1 MIIKIKNNVN
11 TNFNNLIT
19 LEEIIKYNQK
29 NASSNLIELKH
40 SRLKSYLTKK
50 RAIYQRILKV
60 CWAIDLKNKQYYKS
74 NKLKT
79 YSTIE
84 IYNIVNKCLAKDNKK
99 ISIRTLEYD
108 ISFLNQT
115 LLITTKLK
123 HLGKDNGSF
132 AFYIQN
138 KNLWKHRFIIIQE
151 AINKEIKEYLKDKKI
166 VSDFSKEINNA
177 INNNKIK
184 NIKPKSPITDEPIT
198 DEPITDEP
206 ITDEPITDEPI
217 TDEPITDEPITDEPI
232 TDEPITDEPITDEPI
247 TDEPIT
253 DEPITDEPITDEPIT
268 DEPITDEPITDEP
281 ITDEP
286 ITDEPI
292 TDEPITDEP
301 ITDEPITD
309 EPITDEPITD
319 EPITDEP
326 ITDEPITDEP
336 ITDEPITDEPITD
349 EPITDEPITDEPIT
363 DEPITD
369 EPITDEPITDEPIT
383 DEPIADVSIA
393 DVSIADVIPKG
404 IKDINKIKNSIEE
417 KNKKINKISY
427 KEYIANR
434 LVKVHKIEKLQ
445 IIKIHKISNNEK
457 TYVNALRNLKLAIE
471 KYKEEY
477 KIEDISNHFI
487 KEFKNKYSKK
497 IWMMNGK
504 TDKTND
510 FDEIWEKRFKK
521 TFLNKNLKEQYR
533 NNYEKENKG
542 INNNEKRL
550 SILFSSSKGFKRI
563 SKIKINQN

>member
-1 MIIKIKNNVN
+1 MIIKIKKNVN
-11 TNFNNLIT
+11 ANFNNLIT

-29 NASSNLIELKH
+29 NVSANLIELKH

-108 ISFLNQT
+108 ISFLNQI

-138 KNLWKHRFIIIQE
+138 KNLWKHRFTIIQE

-177 INNNKIK
+177 INKNNIK
-184 NIKPKSPITDEPIT
+184 NIKPKSSVADE
-198 DEPITDEP
+198 
-206 ITDEPITDEPI
+206 
-217 TDEPITDEPITDEPI
+217 
-232 TDEPITDEPITDEPI
+232 
-247 TDEPIT
+247 
-253 DEPITDEPITDEPIT
+253 
-268 DEPITDEPITDEP
+268 
-281 ITDEP
+281 
-286 ITDEPI
+286 
-292 TDEPITDEP
+292 
-301 ITDEPITD
+301 
-309 EPITDEPITD
+309 
-319 EPITDEP
+319 
-326 ITDEPITDEP
+326 
-336 ITDEPITDEPITD
+336 
-349 EPITDEPITDEPIT
+349 
-363 DEPITD
+363 
-369 EPITDEPITDEPIT
+369 
-383 DEPIADVSIA
+383 
-393 DVSIADVIPKG
+393 SIADVIPKG

-417 KNKKINKISY
+417 KNIKITKISY
-427 KEYIANR
+427 KEYIANK
-434 LVKVHKIEKLQ
+434 LVKVHKIKKMQ
-445 IIKIHKISNNEK
+445 ITKILKISNNEK

-504 TDKTND
+504 TEKTND
-510 FDEIWEKRFKK
+510 FNEIWEKRFKK
-521 TFLNKNLKEQYR
+521 TFLNKNLKEQYKS
-533 NNYEKENKG
+533 NYLENKKT
-542 INNNEKRL
+542 NNNEKKII
-550 SILFSSSKGFKRI
+550 ILFSSNKGFKRI
-563 SKIKINQN
+563 SKITIN

>member
-29 NASSNLIELKH
+29 NASSNLIELKR

-84 IYNIVNKCLAKDNKK
+84 IHNIVNKCLAKDNKK

-108 ISFLNQT
+108 ISFLNQI
-115 LLITTKLK
+115 LLIKTKLK

-166 VSDFSKEINNA
+166 VSDFSKEINNT
-177 INNNKIK
+177 INKNNIK
-184 NIKPKSPITDEPIT
+184 NIKPKS
-198 DEPITDEP
+198 
-206 ITDEPITDEPI
+206 
-217 TDEPITDEPITDEPI
+217 
-232 TDEPITDEPITDEPI
+232 
-247 TDEPIT
+247 
-253 DEPITDEPITDEPIT
+253 
-268 DEPITDEPITDEP
+268 
-281 ITDEP
+281 
-286 ITDEPI
+286 
-292 TDEPITDEP
+292 
-301 ITDEPITD
+301 
-309 EPITDEPITD
+309 
-319 EPITDEP
+319 
-326 ITDEPITDEP
+326 
-336 ITDEPITDEPITD
+336 
-349 EPITDEPITDEPIT
+349 
-363 DEPITD
+363 
-369 EPITDEPITDEPIT
+369 
-383 DEPIADVSIA
+383 SIA
-393 DVSIADVIPKG
+393 DESIADVIPKG
-404 IKDINKIKNSIEE
+404 IKGINKIENSIE
-417 KNKKINKISY
+417 KNNGKINKISY

-434 LVKVHKIEKLQ
+434 LVEVHKIEKMQ
-445 IIKIHKISNNEK
+445 ITKILKISNNEK
-457 TYVNALRNLKLAIE
+457 TYINALRNLKLAIE

-504 TDKTND
+504 TEKTND
-510 FDEIWEKRFKK
+510 FYEIWEKRFKK
-521 TFLNKNLKEQYR
+521 TFLNKNLKKQYR
-533 NNYEKENKG
+533 NNYEKENKKI
-542 INNNEKRL
+542 INNKKRV
-550 SILFSSSKGFKRI
+550 SIIFSNSKGFKRI